1 MSRRPVLWFFR
12 IAFAALALGVA
23 AASVS
28 NVLLDNAEVRALA
41 EATACGSLVSPACA
55 GQGPTRIERTP
66 FGQTFDFVTKTHA
79 TITVRC
85 TRSLIL
91 VGAYSCARE

>member
-1 MSRRPVLWFFR
+1 MLWFFR
-12 IAFAALALGVA
+12 VAFAALALGVA
-23 AASVS
+23 GASVS

-41 EATACGSLVSPACA
+41 EATACNKTACH
-55 GQGPTRIERTP
+55 GPTRVERTP
-66 FGQTFDFVTKTHA
+66 FGQTFDFVTKTH
-79 TITVRC
+79 TTVTVRC